1 MKEMISYCGL
11 ACHECPTFLA
21 TQTNDDEKRLAVA
34 EMWSKQ
40 FGFDLKRQDI
50 NCDGC
55 HSDSGR
61 LFGHCKMCEIR
72 KCGMEKKVTNC
83 AHCEDY
89 SCEKLENLVKI
100 IPHAKKNLEHI
111 RSSL

>member
-21 TQTNDDEKRLAVA
+21 TLTNDDEKRLSVA

-40 FGFDLKRQDI
+40 FGFDLKPQDI

-55 HSDSGR
+55 QSDSGH
-61 LFGHCKMCEIR
+61 LFGHCNVCEIR
-72 KCGMEKKVTNC
+72 KCGMENKVANC
-83 AHCEDY
+83 AHCDDY
-89 SCEKLENLVKI
+89 ACEKLENFVKI
-100 IPHAKKNLEHI
+100 IPQAKKNLEHI